1 MAAKASLAYT
11 AWDTAAALSGPWL
24 EAIHLGTVLRLAEG
38 ETLYEQND
46 IHDYFYL
53 VRAGFVHTSLLRSN
67 GAQLLVEIFGPKAI
81 FGEAPAFSGLPRSV
95 AARAVTPC
103 VVSRYLPSEVAPA
116 MQQQPELA
124 HSMLKLMG
132 FKTHFLLRKLSRFA
146 SSDPQERVLEFLARM
161 ARLDTAPSDAAQP
174 IAIELTHEQIASMV
188 ALTRVTVTRTLK
200 VLTQRGLI
208 ETESRRVVVRDHTA
222 LLALL
227 DTK

>member
-81 FGEAPAFSGLPRSV
+81 FGEAPAFSGLPRTREAAT
-95 AARAVTPC
+95 AARAGSVWRVGSGSITNRPYMPLC
-103 VVSRYLPSEVAPA
+103 
-116 MQQQPELA
+116 MC
-124 HSMLKLMG
+124 
-132 FKTHFLLRKLSRFA
+132 RFSGRA
-146 SSDPQERVLEFLARM
+146 WQ
-161 ARLDTAPSDAAQP
+161 
-174 IAIELTHEQIASMV
+174 
-188 ALTRVTVTRTLK
+188 
-200 VLTQRGLI
+200 
-208 ETESRRVVVRDHTA
+208 
-222 LLALL
+222 
-227 DTK
+227 